1 MTRQV
6 PVTSTVVDKR
16 TECRMIPITEPGTER
31 EIEVPQNLYR
41 QGSLVIETCKIK
53 YVQSDAGDFTSGKA
67 CGVAILSISIRS
79 ASHGLRD
86 PASPSW
92 LHLGGWGAFSIKE
105 NVSQVCYDVNVPSC
119 STNQC
124 GMAGGCPLGQS
135 VCSLNQYNTQTVCPL
150 SNPGAGG
157 LGPAGLA
164 RPLATNTG
172 VREDLPIAMLHLS
185 LEKQTLMSHPML

>member
-67 CGVAILSISIRS
+67 CGVAILSIIIQVFTS
-79 ASHGLRD
+79 L
-86 PASPSW
+86 PFPS
-92 LHLGGWGAFSIKE
+92 
-105 NVSQVCYDVNVPSC
+105 VSGVLA
-119 STNQC
+119 
-124 GMAGGCPLGQS
+124 MGCA
-135 VCSLNQYNTQTVCPL
+135 TQHRH
-150 SNPGAGG
+150 PGF
-157 LGPAGLA
+157 
-164 RPLATNTG
+164 
-172 VREDLPIAMLHLS
+172 I
-185 LEKQTLMSHPML
+185 